1 MTHFFSVP
9 LVNMGGRQSN
19 LANAAKISTT
29 SVLTNSL
36 TKLMTQLNQ
45 SLATEQKVRNVINA
59 SVNTNEARQVMK
71 NIALYKAYVVRQAN
85 AAAVLA
91 NRAARGAPGAPSES
105 ATAEVVK
112 QVTQE
117 VSQKTRNLA
126 AFIGGL
132 QGNNTIGAYLNS
144 GRNANANLANIG
156 NNAALRSF
164 FKKVYVRRAN
174 MLANQLKTGGYNAGV
189 TNAMMR
195 NLNQAMSLAN
205 TNANRSG
212 IEKRKRNYG
221 KGALLEPPINVNRL
235 GATVWNRA
243 SGGFTG
249 LAINTNFNKIA
260 REIESNANHANKLRQ
275 PTSKNALLSYL
286 RSKNGNT
293 GQKQRANAIVRALYP
308 NTA

>member
-1 MTHFFSVP
+1 
-9 LVNMGGRQSN
+9 MGGNQSN
-19 LANAAKISTT
+19 LAKAAKVSTT

-36 TKLMTQLNQ
+36 TKLMTQLNK
-45 SLATEQKVRNVINA
+45 SLVAEQNVRKVINA

-105 ATAEVVK
+105 ATAEAVA

-126 AFIGGL
+126 NFIGTL
-132 QGNNTIGAYLNS
+132 QGNNTIGAYMNS

-174 MLANQLKTGGYNAGV
+174 MLANRMKAPGGYNAGV

-221 KGALLEPPINVNRL
+221 KGALLAPPINVSRL
-235 GATVWNRA
+235 GETVWNRA

-249 LAINTNFNKIA
+249 LAINENFNKIA

-275 PTSKNALLSYL
+275 PNSKNAILSYL
-286 RSKNGNT
+286 RGKNGSA

-308 NTA
+308 NTT